1 MEGHPGR
8 SRGHGTRL
16 RACGHQG
23 PTCQDA
29 ADLWP
34 SQNCNWGLLNSPA
47 SWSHPPAHKCLQ
59 RKVTLDPAMAA
70 GGGSG
75 SPCPRVEV
83 LGGHPCWGSGS
94 REAELGQPAWRRCS
108 APPYLGLSPEL
119 ARTASC
125 ECGPAGGP
133 APHAATESALPPGGC
148 CSFSPLR
155 PPGTRSRKPKSQHHG
170 QLVCPCKRP
179 ELPEASPEE
188 EALMVP
194 EACRTVSQLI
204 LFSEITQSQVFLYS
218 SIKTA

>member
-1 MEGHPGR
+1 MDTSLGQGLWGRRGREAAWALRLGLGRSRSAWGLVAAGRCIDMEGHPGR
-8 SRGHGTRL
+8 SHGHGTRL

-29 ADLWP
+29 ADLRP
-34 SQNCNWGLLNSPA
+34 SQNCNRGLLNSPA
-47 SWSHPPAHKCLQ
+47 SCSRPPAHESLQ

-94 REAELGQPAWRRCS
+94 RDAELGQQAWRRCS
-108 APPYLGLSPEL
+108 APPDLGLSPEL

-133 APHAATESALPPGGC
+133 APRAATESALLTWGLL
-148 CSFSPLR
+148 PL
-155 PPGTRSRKPKSQHHG
+155 
-170 QLVCPCKRP
+170 
-179 ELPEASPEE
+179 
-188 EALMVP
+188 
-194 EACRTVSQLI
+194 
-204 LFSEITQSQVFLYS
+204 QVVLS
-218 SIKTA
+218 